1 MDEGVGRGV
10 MHKMMRKRRK
20 SRRRRMR
27 PSWDPLGAI
36 LETSWG
42 PLGPL
47 QKLLGPSRALLKAPG
62 RAQEGPETEGPRVAP
77 EEGPAH
83 QQLY

>member
-1 MDEGVGRGV
+1 MREQRRGSLNLAKEGGGEGGWMDEGVGRGV

-27 PSWDPLGAI
+27 PSWDPLGVI

-47 QKLLGPSRALLKAPG
+47 DVVVQGLGAP
-62 RAQEGPETEGPRVAP
+62 TPR
-77 EEGPAH
+77 
-83 QQLY
+83 